1 LAFEIRI
8 ASAESRPAIGH
19 RASGHHRILHLHTR
33 ATCISAVETPILT
46 TVMALTSNSIRTAK
60 RFLELPPAVRR
71 NFWSTASSAA
81 AVARKP
87 EIFDLVCVGGG
98 PAGLSLVSALRS
110 NPSTQHLKI
119 ALIDGQDL
127 TTSRTPGNEQY
138 SNRCSSL
145 TPSSVRFL
153 KEIGV
158 WRNINDVRTQ
168 QYHGMEVWDG
178 VSGSKISFDPMD
190 QTPGLLDS
198 LAAMVPG
205 SRLAASRRKY
215 ETGDPNV
222 VATMCENGNLTAAL
236 LQELKEAQGVEMLDK
251 TKVESIQYGPE
262 PESEDAPDL
271 SQWPVLTLPNNRQL
285 AARLLVG
292 ADGANSPVR
301 TFADIP
307 SHGWDYGQHGVV
319 ATVTLDSTF
328 APSVLRTAYQRFLPT
343 GPIALLPLPD
353 NKASIVWSTTPTL
366 AAQLK
371 SLSPPDFAAA
381 VNAAFRLLTTDISF
395 MLTHHDSVSSPASE
409 LAWREANTD
418 SKALGLPASF
428 PRVAEVQQGS
438 VASFPLRMRHADTYT
453 SHRVALIG
461 DAAHTVH
468 PLAGQGLNLGLADA
482 ESLAK
487 SIAHGMETGM
497 DIGSCWCLDHYN
509 SDRWGKNN
517 AMLGVVDK
525 LQKLYSAG
533 SGPVVWG
540 RSLGLDLVNKLGP
553 LKGMLMGAASK

>member
-1 LAFEIRI
+1 
-8 ASAESRPAIGH
+8 
-19 RASGHHRILHLHTR
+19 
-33 ATCISAVETPILT
+33 
-46 TVMALTSNSIRTAK
+46 MALTPLPSSSIRTAK

-71 NFWSTASSAA
+71 NFWSTASNAS
-81 AVARKP
+81 AVAKKP

-127 TTSRTPGNEQY
+127 TTSRTPGNELF

-153 KEIGV
+153 KDIGV
-158 WRNINDVRTQ
+158 WRSINDVRTQ
-168 QYHGMEVWDG
+168 RYHGMEVWDG

-205 SRLAASRRKY
+205 SRLSASRRKY
-215 ETGDPNV
+215 ETSDPNV

-251 TKVESIQYGPE
+251 TKVESIQYGSE

-271 SQWPVLTLPNNRQL
+271 SEWPVLTLPNNRQL

-301 TFADIP
+301 NFADIP

-328 APSVLRTAYQRFLPT
+328 PPSALRTAYQRFLPT

-353 NKASIVWSTTPTL
+353 NKASIVWSTTPTF

-371 SLSPPDFAAA
+371 ALSPPDFAAM
-381 VNAAFRLLTTDISF
+381 VNAAFRLLATDIAF
-395 MLTHHDSVSSPASE
+395 MLTHHAAISPASE

-418 SKALGLPASF
+418 SKALGLPSSF
-428 PRVAEVQQGS
+428 PRVAEVQHGS

-487 SIAHGMETGM
+487 SIAHGVETGM
-497 DIGSCWCLDHYN
+497 DIGSCWCLDGYN

-540 RSLGLDLVNKLGP
+540 RSLGLDLVNRLGP